1 MRLLTVNTGSSSLR
15 AGLYA
20 AAPEL
25 APLFSCRAE
34 AIGARA
40 GEFEICDA
48 AGAVQFHSD
57 AAAQTHGAALAAF
70 LHWLGQQGPEAG
82 FDAVAHRLVVASGRF
97 LAPRRLDPAALAD
110 LELERRESP
119 DHLPQA
125 IAAIEAVSRLHPR
138 VPQIGCSDSAFHA
151 TMPPEARTLPLPS
164 DWRNRGIQRWGY
176 HGLSCASVLAQLAT
190 CDPAVAQGRLVVAH
204 LGNGASL
211 TAIRAGR
218 SVDTTMGMTPCGGLI
233 MSSRGGDLDPGVII
247 YLQSQGLSA
256 AEVNRLLNHES
267 GLLGISGL
275 SADMRT
281 LLTQAPGNAAA
292 QLAVDC
298 FVWQARKHL
307 AAMAASLGGL
317 ECLVFTGGIGEHAAT
332 IRARICEGMQWMG
345 LSLDPGANQ
354 RHAER
359 ISAPGSPVTIRI
371 VATDEN
377 QELARQAAAWL
388 REHPQGKEA

>member
-1 MRLLTVNTGSSSLR
+1 
-15 AGLYA
+15 
-20 AAPEL
+20 
-25 APLFSCRAE
+25 
-34 AIGARA
+34 
-40 GEFEICDA
+40 
-48 AGAVQFHSD
+48 
-57 AAAQTHGAALAAF
+57 
-70 LHWLGQQGPEAG
+70 
-82 FDAVAHRLVVASGRF
+82 
-97 LAPRRLDPAALAD
+97 
-110 LELERRESP
+110 
-119 DHLPQA
+119 
-125 IAAIEAVSRLHPR
+125 
-138 VPQIGCSDSAFHA
+138 
-151 TMPPEARTLPLPS
+151 
-164 DWRNRGIQRWGY
+164 
-176 HGLSCASVLAQLAT
+176 
-190 CDPAVAQGRLVVAH
+190 H